1 LKCASKHEEEDKSP
15 DSHLKSN
22 ILRKNPKPNCSIE
35 SSNLKEDE
43 DHEGEYSRSVHENER
58 KDTDKKENTGSLE
71 KEKEFDDKQL
81 HSNILFKSQNDFE
94 SGEGAVNEFGVDT
107 LNVIEHIE
115 MLNSVAGTLL
125 SKNGKRRDLYMVELI
140 FLL

>member
-1 LKCASKHEEEDKSP
+1 MKKKIKVLILILKVTKGVFLL
-15 DSHLKSN
+15 LK
-22 ILRKNPKPNCSIE
+22 LTIE
-35 SSNLKEDE
+35 SSHMKEDE
-43 DHEGEYSRSVHENER
+43 DNEGEYSRSHHDNER
-58 KDTDKKENTGSLE
+58 KDTDKKENTRSLE

-81 HSNILFKSQNDFE
+81 HSNILFKSQDGFE

-125 SKNGKRRDLYMVELI
+125 SKNGKQKGC
-140 FLL
+140 F

>member
-1 LKCASKHEEEDKSP
+1 M
-15 DSHLKSN
+15 
-22 ILRKNPKPNCSIE
+22 
-35 SSNLKEDE
+35 KEDE
-43 DHEGEYSRSVHENER
+43 DNEGEYSRSHHDNER
-58 KDTDKKENTGSLE
+58 KDTDKKENTRSLE

-81 HSNILFKSQNDFE
+81 HSNILFKSQDGFE

-125 SKNGKRRDLYMVELI
+125 SKNGKQKGC
-140 FLL
+140 F